1 MKVEGNVV
9 VVAVDAVTAFAAAV
23 VGAVVGAVVAVVVA
37 IAAPILFT
45 FHSPTIS

>member
-23 VGAVVGAVVAVVVA
+23 VVA

>member
-1 MKVEGNVV
+1 MKLEGNVV
-9 VVAVDAVTAFAAAV
+9 VVAVDAVTAFAA
-23 VGAVVGAVVAVVVA
+23 AVVGAVVAVVVA

>member
-23 VGAVVGAVVAVVVA
+23 VGAVVAVVVA